1 MEAVRPSSIFRKLVF
16 PCCAFLTFFVAPCGA
31 ISQDQ
36 LPELVRRIKPSAVA
50 IETFDARGEKL
61 SRGSGFFVDTDRVVT
76 NRHVID
82 GAYRAEV
89 HSIYGNSYQVKSVL
103 AVDAEGD
110 VALLK
115 VDAPPNLV
123 RPLSLD
129 RTSPQEG
136 ESIVV
141 IGNPFGLEGS
151 VTNGIVSAVRDIP
164 GFGRIIQ
171 ITAPIS
177 PGSSGSPVVN
187 MQGQVIGVA
196 TLQITGGQSVN
207 FAIPSERIAQLDR
220 SAQTQTGQAMSLGE
234 LVIATSR
241 NKRARAVEFFRNG
254 LSFLSK
260 DDCQGALPYFQKAA
274 DADNAYAEAWA
285 QMGFCQEKLGR
296 HSEAI
301 DASKKAVSIRP
312 SAESYFNIGLAN
324 YYLKQYR
331 EAEAAYR
338 QSIKLDPYNAA
349 DAYYALGLTYRDWGQ
364 FDDEVAAYKH
374 AIRLRSDYASAYDRL
389 GQRYLQTKKYA
400 DAIEAFKQLAMLKPS
415 DANVQNSLG
424 ETYMAAGRNDEAVES
439 FRQAIRLKPDFG
451 KAYFNLGK
459 TLLAQGAR
467 DAAIEQ
473 YVILQN
479 LDEDWAEKL
488 YNLIYP

>member
-1 MEAVRPSSIFRKLVF
+1 MNAVPPFVRGYLFTVCGILALFIPSL
-16 PCCAFLTFFVAPCGA
+16 PAAA
-31 ISQDQ
+31 QDQ

-61 SRGSGFFVDTDRVVT
+61 SRGSGFFVDVDRVVT

-89 HSIYGNSYQVKSVL
+89 HSVSGSSYPVKNVL

-110 VALLK
+110 LALLK

-196 TLQITGGQSVN
+196 TLQVAGGQSVN

-220 SAQTQTGQAMSLGE
+220 SAQTGAGMSLGE
-234 LVIATSR
+234 LVSATSR

-254 LSFLSK
+254 LTFLSK

-274 DADNAYAEAWA
+274 DADNGYAEAWA
-285 QMGFCQEKLGR
+285 QMGFCHEKLGR
-296 HSEAI
+296 HPEAI
-301 DASKKAVSIRP
+301 EASKRAVNIRP

-349 DAYYALGLTYRDWGQ
+349 DAYYALGLTYRDSGQ
-364 FDDEVAAYKH
+364 FDDEVSAYKNV
-374 AIRLRSDYASAYDRL
+374 IKLRSDYANAYDRL
-389 GQRYLQTKKYA
+389 GQRYLQMKRYA
-400 DAIEAFKQLAMLKPS
+400 EAIEAFKQLAMLKPG
-415 DANVQNSLG
+415 DANAQNSLG
-424 ETYMAAGRNDEAVES
+424 EVYVAASRNDEAVES

-459 TLLAQGAR
+459 TLLSQGQR
-467 DAAIEQ
+467 DGAIEQ

>member
-1 MEAVRPSSIFRKLVF
+1 MKAVKARRISIKFPVLRCGRFWSALTCQRFQKRRLVSALQISFLLIIPAF
-16 PCCAFLTFFVAPCGA
+16 PTL
-31 ISQDQ
+31 SQDA

-61 SRGSGFFVDTDRVVT
+61 ALGSGFFIDADRVVT
-76 NRHVID
+76 NRHVIE

-89 HSIYGNSYQVKSVL
+89 HLNSGRNFPVKNVL

-115 VDAPPNLV
+115 VEAPPSLV

-136 ESIVV
+136 ESVVV

-207 FAIPSERIAQLDR
+207 FAIPSERIAQRGR
-220 SAQTQTGQAMSLGE
+220 SAQSEGSSKMSPGD
-234 LVIATSR
+234 LVTPTSR
-241 NKRARAVEFFRNG
+241 NKRAKAVEYFRDG

-260 DDCQGALPYFQKAA
+260 DDCQRALPYFQKATES
-274 DADNAYAEAWA
+274 DNGYGEAWA
-285 QMGFCQEKLGR
+285 QTGFCSEKLGR
-296 HSEAI
+296 HA
-301 DASKKAVSIRP
+301 
-312 SAESYFNIGLAN
+312 
-324 YYLKQYR
+324 
-331 EAEAAYR
+331 
-338 QSIKLDPYNAA
+338 DP
-349 DAYYALGLTYRDWGQ
+349 
-364 FDDEVAAYKH
+364 V
-374 AIRLRSDYASAYDRL
+374 
-389 GQRYLQTKKYA
+389 
-400 DAIEAFKQLAMLKPS
+400 
-415 DANVQNSLG
+415 
-424 ETYMAAGRNDEAVES
+424 
-439 FRQAIRLKPDFG
+439 
-451 KAYFNLGK
+451 
-459 TLLAQGAR
+459 
-467 DAAIEQ
+467 
-473 YVILQN
+473 
-479 LDEDWAEKL
+479 
-488 YNLIYP
+488 

>member
-1 MEAVRPSSIFRKLVF
+1 MKSASCRFIREAIFIGSLCVLF
-16 PCCAFLTFFVAPCGA
+16 TTSTFA
-31 ISQDQ
+31 QED
-36 LPELVRRIKPSAVA
+36 LPDLVRRIKPSAVA
-50 IETFDARGEKL
+50 IETFDGRGQKL
-61 SRGSGFFVDTDRVVT
+61 SRGSGFFIDKDRVVT

-89 HSIYGNSYQVKSVL
+89 HLSSGNSFPVKTVL

-110 VALLK
+110 LALLK

-164 GFGRIIQ
+164 TFGRIIQ

-196 TLQITGGQSVN
+196 TLQVAGGQSVN
-207 FAIPSERIAQLDR
+207 FAIPSERIAQLDHT
-220 SAQTQTGQAMSLGE
+220 AQSQTGQAMSLGE
-234 LVIATSR
+234 LVSATSR
-241 NKRARAVEFFRNG
+241 NKRAHAVEFFRNG
-254 LSFLSK
+254 LTFLSR
-260 DDCQGALPYFQKAA
+260 DDCQSALPYFQKAA
-274 DADNAYAEAWA
+274 DADNAYAEVWA
-285 QMGFCQEKLGR
+285 QMGFCHEKLGR
-296 HSEAI
+296 HNEAI
-301 DASKKAVSIRP
+301 EASTKAVNIRP

-331 EAEAAYR
+331 EAETAYK

-349 DAYYALGLTYRDWGQ
+349 DAYYALGLTYRDAGQ
-364 FDDEVAAYKH
+364 FDDEIGAYKN

-389 GQRYLQTKKYA
+389 GQRYLQMKKYA
-400 DAIEAFKQLAMLKPS
+400 EAIEAFKQLALLKPG
-415 DANVQNSLG
+415 DANAQN
-424 ETYMAAGRNDEAVES
+424 
-439 FRQAIRLKPDFG
+439 
-451 KAYFNLGK
+451 
-459 TLLAQGAR
+459 
-467 DAAIEQ
+467 
-473 YVILQN
+473 
-479 LDEDWAEKL
+479 
-488 YNLIYP
+488 